1 MFQRTV
7 RISNI
12 GTPGTTIGG
21 PIQIDN
27 LNARAVIVFVTWNA
41 GTISSVTVN
50 GIACT
55 YTGYS
60 ASSSSLAA
68 YILVNPPVGILTVQV
83 TTSLSST
90 TVADIVSIAGVQC
103 SSGSLE
109 AVDIGAT
116 TSASTGGSSTVTA
129 INTNTDKCWVFAFAR
144 SSGTL
149 TLGGSGFTQR
159 TSLNNIILADTN
171 GPIDRR
177 QALSL
182 TTTYTP
188 SGATNSHVLVA
199 IRPAG
204 VGSGAAAIL

>member
-1 MFQRTV
+1 MYQRTA

-21 PIQIDN
+21 TIQIDN
-27 LNARAVIVFVTWNA
+27 LPSRALLVFVTWNA
-41 GTISSVTVN
+41 GTISSVTIN
-50 GIACT
+50 GIALT
-55 YTGYS
+55 YAGYQ
-60 ASSSSLAA
+60 ASGSSLAA

-90 TVADIVSIAGVQC
+90 TVADIVSLAGVQC
-103 SSGSLE
+103 SSGNVE
-109 AVDIGAT
+109 AVDIGAV
-116 TSASTGGSSTVTA
+116 TSSNTGGSSTATT
-129 INTNTDKCWVFAFAR
+129 IPTNTDKCWVFAFAR

-149 TLGGSGFTQR
+149 ALGGAGFMQR

-177 QALSL
+177 SALTL

-188 SGATNSHVLVA
+188 SAASNSHLLIA

-204 VGSGAAAIL
+204 AGAGVTGII